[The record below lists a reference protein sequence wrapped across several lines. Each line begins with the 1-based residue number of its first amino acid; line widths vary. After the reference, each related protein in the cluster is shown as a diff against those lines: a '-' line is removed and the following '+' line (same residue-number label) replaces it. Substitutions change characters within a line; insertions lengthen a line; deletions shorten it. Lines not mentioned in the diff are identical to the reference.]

1 MRGRHPRRAARDD
14 LIIELAAMDAPDPLL
29 ALEHDHVHLSRLVAE
44 LRHMVADVARND
56 PRPELQEEVCA
67 TLAALRD
74 DLFAHFAR
82 EEEALFP
89 YLAGAFPELRPTVA
103 KLESAHDRICGG
115 ISRIL
120 AIAEKGDAALR
131 DQRALAAQ
139 LFARFDA
146 EYGEHARQESDFL
159 RNLGPRLDDDR
170 REHVR
175 QILASF

>member
-1 MRGRHPRRAARDD
+1 
-14 LIIELAAMDAPDPLL
+14 MDAPDPLL

-44 LRHMVADVARND
+44 LRQMMTDVAHND
-56 PRPELQEEVCA
+56 PRSDLQEEVCS

-89 YLAGAFPELRPTVA
+89 YLGEAFPELRPTIER
-103 KLESAHDRICGG
+103 LEGAHDRICGG

-120 AIAEKGDAALR
+120 VIAEKGDAALR
-131 DQRALAAQ
+131 EQRALAAQ

-146 EYGEHARQESDFL
+146 EYGEHARHESDFL
-159 RNLGPRLDDDR
+159 RNLGPHLDRDR

-175 QILASF
+175 QILATF